1 MAGSSAESAL
11 GSHGGTF
18 QSGLELSYETAL
30 RYQPRVSCVIIS
42 MEPEGFKLS
51 CLIKF
56 SITSQT
62 SLWKVSSCESR
73 QRNTQR
79 RDSYSV
85 LFITEKI
92 LGSSEPPRSLIS
104 FVPIDFRNKG
114 GLAAPPASVQV
125 QYQLLIRSSTTLCT
139 QQLWKLTRRRRSG
152 YIIQKVLVS
161 LKLPR

>member
-1 MAGSSAESAL
+1 ML

-42 MEPEGFKLS
+42 TEPEGFTLT

-56 SITSQT
+56 SIASQT
-62 SLWKVSSCESR
+62 SLWKVSCGESR

-79 RDSYSV
+79 RDGYSV

-114 GLAAPPASVQV
+114 GPATPPASVQV
-125 QYQLLIRSSTTLCT
+125 RYQLLIRSSTTLCT
-139 QQLWKLTRRRRSG
+139 QPLWKLTRRRRSS

>member
-1 MAGSSAESAL
+1 MLET
-11 GSHGGTF
+11 HGGTL

-30 RYQPRVSCVIIS
+30 RYQPRFSCVIIS
-42 MEPEGFKLS
+42 TEPEGFTLS

-56 SITSQT
+56 SIASQT
-62 SLWKVSSCESR
+62 SLWKVSCCESR

-79 RDSYSV
+79 RDGYSV

-104 FVPIDFRNKG
+104 FVPIDFRNG
-114 GLAAPPASVQV
+114 GWGPAASPASVQV
-125 QYQLLIRSSTTLCT
+125 RYQLLIRSSTTLCT
-139 QQLWKLTRRRRSG
+139 QPLWKLTRRRRSG

>member
-11 GSHGGTF
+11 GSHSCTF
-18 QSGLELSYETAL
+18 QSGLELRHETAL
-30 RYQPRVSCVIIS
+30 RYQPMACVITS
-42 MEPEGFKLS
+42 TGPEGFTLL

-62 SLWKVSSCESR
+62 SLWKVSYCKSR

-79 RDSYSV
+79 RDGYSV

-92 LGSSEPPRSLIS
+92 LGTSEPPRTLIS
-104 FVPIDFRNKG
+104 FVSIDFWNKG
-114 GLAAPPASVQV
+114 GPPAPLALVQAR
-125 QYQLLIRSSTTLCT
+125 YELLIKSLTTLCT
-139 QQLWKLTRRRRSG
+139 QPLWKLTRRRRSS

-161 LKLPR
+161 LKLLR